1 MAKGKP
7 PQHSFQSP
15 MEDHSSPYFLHNGDH
30 PSLSLVSL
38 SLVGSGSNYHSWRRS
53 MVTALNAKNKLGF
66 VDGTISRPAATD
78 LLAGPWSRCNSMVV
92 SWLSN
97 SVCKEIAESI
107 LYHETAIEIWNDL
120 YERFHQGSGPRI
132 FELKQKILA
141 HTQGSADVNT
151 YYTRLKSLW
160 DELREFKAIP
170 VCNCGGMRVY
180 MEDQQRESVMQFLL
194 GLNESFAPIRA
205 QILLME
211 PTPPLNKVFSL
222 VVQEERQRS
231 LTTSNSPA
239 FTAPVSSRFQAASR
253 ASSPTNASRSRND
266 RPLCTHCNI
275 LGHTVD
281 RCYKI
286 HGYPP
291 GFRNRPNFRPN
302 GSRPNQMLPNSLH
315 TNQLTLTDGSTAS
328 ASPPPLT
335 HDQHNQLLALLS
347 LHNSSG
353 SSASFDDSNPLQQ
366 SISNFTGILSL
377 SPSSSTL
384 NPSIWI
390 LHSGA
395 THHVCTNSS
404 MFHSI
409 HSFSSNTVTLPTGT
423 KIPITGIGT
432 IHLSPHLVLEHDHS
446 QGKLIGMGRRQGNL
460 YLLDSSAFRS
470 ISSVFV
476 VDNNTSA
483 HVNKLWHFRLGHP
496 SNVKLS
502 VLKPHLQL
510 QSAACCT
517 SFYPFPFFDNL
528 TSHPNSPD
536 SSSNDTS
543 PHTSSHTTTRSS
555 RVSQPPKYLS
565 DYHCYLASST
575 PHFDISNSTPYPLSD
590 VISYNKLSPSF
601 RAFSI
606 SISTITEPTTY
617 AEAVVVPEWQ
627 HAMRAE
633 LQALESNNTWS
644 LCTLPPG
651 KTAIGCKWLYRVK
664 YHADGSIERY
674 KARLVLLSLASIYNW
689 HLTHLDVNN
698 AFLHGDLSEEVF
710 MHLPPGY
717 HREGEPLL
725 PSNTVCKLHK
735 SIYGLRQASRQWFAK
750 FSGVLISEGFQQS
763 HSDYSLFIK
772 TAGNDFIALLVYV
785 DDIIVASNNK
795 IAADNLKNS
804 LNKSFKLKDL
814 GNLKYFLGL
823 EVARSAKGILINQ
836 RKYALEL
843 LSETGYLGCKP
854 AKTPMQPNMQLSQ
867 DDGELLTDP
876 SMYRRLIGKL
886 IYLTITRP
894 DLTYSVNKLSQFLSQ
909 PRRPHLQAVYR
920 ILQYIKGSPGKVSRS
935 SAEAEYRAMAHV
947 TCELT
952 WLIALL
958 KDLGVPHTQP
968 ALLYCDNQAALHI
981 AANPVFHE
989 RTKHIE
995 IDCHIVREKIQ
1006 TGMLKTLHVASQ
1018 HQLADILTKPLFPDQ
1033 FNSLI
1038 DKMGMYNIYIPS

>member
-1 MAKGKP
+1 
-7 PQHSFQSP
+7 
-15 MEDHSSPYFLHNGDH
+15 
-30 PSLSLVSL
+30 
-38 SLVGSGSNYHSWRRS
+38 
-53 MVTALNAKNKLGF
+53 
-66 VDGTISRPAATD
+66 
-78 LLAGPWSRCNSMVV
+78 
-92 SWLSN
+92 
-97 SVCKEIAESI
+97 
-107 LYHETAIEIWNDL
+107 
-120 YERFHQGSGPRI
+120 
-132 FELKQKILA
+132 
-141 HTQGSADVNT
+141 
-151 YYTRLKSLW
+151 
-160 DELREFKAIP
+160 
-170 VCNCGGMRVY
+170 
-180 MEDQQRESVMQFLL
+180 
-194 GLNESFAPIRA
+194 
-205 QILLME
+205 ME

-253 ASSPTNASRSRND
+253 ASSPTNASRSRKD

-353 SSASFDDSNPLQQ
+353 SSASFGDSNPLQQ

-390 LHSGA
+390 LDSGA

-409 HSFSSNTVTLPTGT
+409 HSFSSNTVTLPTGPFT
-423 KIPITGIGT
+423 GEADWDGSTIPSTRHKFSPRALPCVFLGYPFGYKGYKI
-432 IHLSPHLVLEHDHS
+432 LDLETN
-446 QGKLIGMGRRQGNL
+446 R
-460 YLLDSSAFRS
+460 
-470 ISSVFV
+470 ISVSRNVIFQEFVFP
-476 VDNNTSA
+476 
-483 HVNKLWHFRLGHP
+483 F
-496 SNVKLS
+496 KLS
-502 VLKPHLQL
+502 HNNNSVASDFFFEKVLPVVPV
-510 QSAACCT
+510 ST
-517 SFYPFPFFDNL
+517 PSPSFDNS
-528 TSHPNSPD
+528 TSRPNSPD

-543 PHTSSHTTTRSS
+543 PHTTSHTTTRSS

-565 DYHCYLASST
+565 DYHCCLASST
-575 PHFDISNSTPYPLSD
+575 PHFDISNSTPYPLFD
-590 VISYNKLSPSF
+590 VISYNKLSSSF

-627 HAMRAE
+627 HVMRAE

-651 KTAIGCKWLYRVK
+651 KTAVGCKWLYRVK

-674 KARLVLLSLASIYNW
+674 KARLVAKGFTQQEGVDFFYTFSPVAKMV
-689 HLTHLDVNN
+689 TVK
-698 AFLHGDLSEEVF
+698 
-710 MHLPPGY
+710 
-717 HREGEPLL
+717 GEPLL

-763 HSDYSLFIK
+763 HSNYSLFIK

-854 AKTPMQPNMQLSQ
+854 AKTPMQPNIQLSQ

-920 ILQYIKGSPGKVSRS
+920 ILQYIKGSPGKGIFFSTSSSLQLKAFSDSDWAACPDSRKSVTGFCIFLGDSFISWKSKKQRTVSRS

-981 AANPVFHE
+981 AANSVFHE

>member
-7 PQHSFQSP
+7 PQHPFQFP

-30 PSLSLVSL
+30 TSLSLVSF
-38 SLVGSGSNYHSWRRS
+38 SLVGSGSNYHSWCRS
-53 MVTALNAKNKLGF
+53 MVTTLNAKNKLRF
-66 VDGTISRPAATD
+66 IDGTISRPVATD
-78 LLAGPWSRCNSMVV
+78 LLAGPWSRCNSMVI

-97 SVCKEIAESI
+97 SVCKEISESI
-107 LYHETAIEIWNDL
+107 LYHETTIEIWNDL

-141 HTQGSADVNT
+141 HTQGSAD
-151 YYTRLKSLW
+151 LQ
-160 DELREFKAIP
+160 EFKAIP

-194 GLNESFAPIRA
+194 GLNESFIPIRA

-211 PTPPLNKVFSL
+211 PTPLLNKVFSL

-253 ASSPTNASRSRND
+253 ASSPTNSSRSRKD

-281 RCYKI
+281 QCYKI

-302 GSRPNQMLPNSLH
+302 GSHPNQMLPNSLH

-328 ASPPPLT
+328 ASPLPLT

-347 LHNSSG
+347 LHSSSG
-353 SSASFDDSNPLQQ
+353 SSTSFGDSNPLQQ

-390 LHSGA
+390 LDSGA

-432 IHLSPHLVLEHDHS
+432 IHLSPHLVLEHVLYIPTFQFNLISISALTQTNCFSFDFTAHFCFIQDHS

-460 YLLDSSAFRS
+460 YLLDSSVFHS

-476 VDNNTSA
+476 VDNNTST

-502 VLKPHLQL
+502 VLKPYLQL
-510 QSAACCT
+510 Q
-517 SFYPFPFFDNL
+517 
-528 TSHPNSPD
+528 
-536 SSSNDTS
+536 
-543 PHTSSHTTTRSS
+543 
-555 RVSQPPKYLS
+555 K
-565 DYHCYLASST
+565 
-575 PHFDISNSTPYPLSD
+575 
-590 VISYNKLSPSF
+590 
-601 RAFSI
+601 
-606 SISTITEPTTY
+606 PTTY

-651 KTAIGCKWLYRVK
+651 KTTVGYKWLYRVK
-664 YHADGSIERY
+664 YHADGFIERY
-674 KARLVLLSLASIYNW
+674 KARLVAKGFTQQEGVDFFYTFSPVAKMVTVKVLLSLASIYNW

-698 AFLHGDLSEEVF
+698 AFLHGNLSEEVF

-725 PSNTVCKLHK
+725 PSNTV
-735 SIYGLRQASRQWFAK
+735 Y
-750 FSGVLISEGFQQS
+750 
-763 HSDYSLFIK
+763 YSLFIK

-854 AKTPMQPNMQLSQ
+854 AKTPMQLNMQLSQ

-876 SMYRRLIGKL
+876 NMYRRLIGKL

-894 DLTYSVNKLSQFLSQ
+894 NLTYSMNKLIQFLSQ

-920 ILQYIKGSPGKVSRS
+920 ILQYIKGSPGKGIFFSASSSLQLKAFSDSDWAACPDSRKSVTGFCIFLGDSLISWKSKKQRTVSRS

-952 WLIALL
+952 WFISLL
-958 KDLGVPHTQP
+958 KDLGVPHTQL

-1006 TGMLKTLHVASQ
+1006 TGPSLTAQNLDQTCDDVATIQEAIVEYETVAAATAAISIGGDETVVDETDVVDEAQTLAVVV
-1018 HQLADILTKPLFPDQ
+1018 T
-1033 FNSLI
+1033 
-1038 DKMGMYNIYIPS
+1038 

>member
-366 SISNFTGILSL
+366 SISNFTDFFSEKVLHVVPVSTP
-377 SPSSSTL
+377 SPS
-384 NPSIWI
+384 
-390 LHSGA
+390 
-395 THHVCTNSS
+395 
-404 MFHSI
+404 
-409 HSFSSNTVTLPTGT
+409 
-423 KIPITGIGT
+423 
-432 IHLSPHLVLEHDHS
+432 
-446 QGKLIGMGRRQGNL
+446 
-460 YLLDSSAFRS
+460 
-470 ISSVFV
+470 
-476 VDNNTSA
+476 
-483 HVNKLWHFRLGHP
+483 
-496 SNVKLS
+496 
-502 VLKPHLQL
+502 
-510 QSAACCT
+510 
-517 SFYPFPFFDNL
+517 FDNL

-674 KARLVLLSLASIYNW
+674 KARLVAKGFTQQEGVDFFDTFSPVAKMVTVKVLLSLASIYNW

-920 ILQYIKGSPGKVSRS
+920 ILQYIKGSPGKGIFFSASSSLQLKAFSDSDWAACPDSRKS
-935 SAEAEYRAMAHV
+935 V
-947 TCELT
+947 TGFC
-952 WLIALL
+952 IF
-958 KDLGVPHTQP
+958 LG
-968 ALLYCDNQAALHI
+968 D
-981 AANPVFHE
+981 
-989 RTKHIE
+989 
-995 IDCHIVREKIQ
+995 
-1006 TGMLKTLHVASQ
+1006 
-1018 HQLADILTKPLFPDQ
+1018 
-1033 FNSLI
+1033 SLI
-1038 DKMGMYNIYIPS
+1038 SWK

>member
-1 MAKGKP
+1 MAKDKP
-7 PQHSFQSP
+7 PQHPFQSP

-38 SLVGSGSNYHSWRRS
+38 SLAGSGSNYHSWRRS
-53 MVTALNAKNKLGF
+53 MVTTLNAKNKLGF
-66 VDGTISRPAATD
+66 IDGTISHPAATN
-78 LLAGPWSRCNSMVV
+78 LLAGPWSRYNSMVI

-97 SVCKEIAESI
+97 S
-107 LYHETAIEIWNDL
+107 
-120 YERFHQGSGPRI
+120 
-132 FELKQKILA
+132 
-141 HTQGSADVNT
+141 GSADVNT

-160 DELREFKAIP
+160 DEVREFKAIP

-180 MEDQQRESVMQFLL
+180 VEDQQQESVMQFLL

-231 LTTSNSPA
+231 LTTSNSPT
-239 FTAPVSSRFQAASR
+239 FTAPVSSRFQVASR
-253 ASSPTNASRSRND
+253 ASSPTNASRSRKD
-266 RPLCTHCNI
+266 RPLYTHCNI

-286 HGYPP
+286 HG
-291 GFRNRPNFRPN
+291 
-302 GSRPNQMLPNSLH
+302 GSF
-315 TNQLTLTDGSTAS
+315 
-328 ASPPPLT
+328 
-335 HDQHNQLLALLS
+335 
-347 LHNSSG
+347 
-353 SSASFDDSNPLQQ
+353 ASFGDSNPLQQ
-366 SISNFTGILSL
+366 SISNFTG
-377 SPSSSTL
+377 PFTGEADWDGSTL
-384 NPSIWI
+384 PSTR
-390 LHSGA
+390 HK
-395 THHVCTNSS
+395 
-404 MFHSI
+404 
-409 HSFSSNTVTLPTGT
+409 FSPRALPC
-423 KIPITGIGT
+423 
-432 IHLSPHLVLEHDHS
+432 
-446 QGKLIGMGRRQGNL
+446 
-460 YLLDSSAFRS
+460 
-470 ISSVFV
+470 VF
-476 VDNNTSA
+476 
-483 HVNKLWHFRLGHP
+483 LGYP
-496 SNVKLS
+496 FGYKG
-502 VLKPHLQL
+502 
-510 QSAACCT
+510 AACCT
-517 SFYPFPFFDNL
+517 SSTLSPSFDNS

-543 PHTSSHTTTRSS
+543 PHTTSHTTTRSS

-617 AEAVVVPEWQ
+617 VEAVVVPEWQ

-633 LQALESNNTWS
+633 LQALE
-644 LCTLPPG
+644 
-651 KTAIGCKWLYRVK
+651 
-664 YHADGSIERY
+664 Y
-674 KARLVLLSLASIYNW
+674 KARLVAKGFTQQEGVDFFDTFSPVAKMVTVKVLLSLASIYNW

-735 SIYGLRQASRQWFAK
+735 SIYGLRQAFRQWFAK
-750 FSGVLISEGFQQS
+750 FSGVLISEDFQQS

-795 IAADNLKNS
+795 IAVDNLKNS

-843 LSETGYLGCKP
+843 LTETGYLGCKP
-854 AKTPMQPNMQLSQ
+854 AKTPMQLNMQLSQ
-867 DDGELLTDP
+867 DDGELLTNP

-909 PRRPHLQAVYR
+909 LRRPHLQAVYR
-920 ILQYIKGSPGKVSRS
+920 ILQYIKGSPGK
-935 SAEAEYRAMAHV
+935 EYRAMAHV

-958 KDLGVPHTQP
+958 KDLGVPNTQP
-968 ALLYCDNQAALHI
+968 ALFYCDNQAALHI

-1006 TGMLKTLHVASQ
+1006 TDCSAIRNLGEVALSMLWDFRNFSFTISSSSDLTCRELQTVKLVCLFYLLKMML
-1018 HQLADILTKPLFPDQ
+1018 QLPCDKGTDGFDPHIPPDDKESLDQ
-1033 FNSLI
+1033 F
-1038 DKMGMYNIYIPS
+1038 MQW

>member
-7 PQHSFQSP
+7 PQHPFQSP

-38 SLVGSGSNYHSWRRS
+38 SLAGSGSNYHSWRRS
-53 MVTALNAKNKLGF
+53 MVTTLNAKNKLGF
-66 VDGTISRPAATD
+66 IDGTISRPA
-78 LLAGPWSRCNSMVV
+78 C
-92 SWLSN
+92 
-97 SVCKEIAESI
+97 
-107 LYHETAIEIWNDL
+107 NDL
-120 YERFHQGSGPRI
+120 HRSLVSLQQRWSYLGSLTRFAKKLQR
-132 FELKQKILA
+132 ILA
-141 HTQGSADVNT
+141 HTRGSADVNT

-253 ASSPTNASRSRND
+253 ASSPTNASRSRKD

-315 TNQLTLTDGSTAS
+315 TNQLTLTDGSTTS

-347 LHNSSG
+347 LHSSSG
-353 SSASFDDSNPLQQ
+353 SSASFGDNPLQQ
-366 SISNFTGILSL
+366 SISNFI
-377 SPSSSTL
+377 
-384 NPSIWI
+384 
-390 LHSGA
+390 
-395 THHVCTNSS
+395 
-404 MFHSI
+404 
-409 HSFSSNTVTLPTGT
+409 
-423 KIPITGIGT
+423 
-432 IHLSPHLVLEHDHS
+432 
-446 QGKLIGMGRRQGNL
+446 
-460 YLLDSSAFRS
+460 
-470 ISSVFV
+470 
-476 VDNNTSA
+476 
-483 HVNKLWHFRLGHP
+483 
-496 SNVKLS
+496 
-502 VLKPHLQL
+502 
-510 QSAACCT
+510 
-517 SFYPFPFFDNL
+517 
-528 TSHPNSPD
+528 
-536 SSSNDTS
+536 
-543 PHTSSHTTTRSS
+543 
-555 RVSQPPKYLS
+555 VSQPPKYLS

-651 KTAIGCKWLYRVK
+651 KTAVGCKWLYRVK

-674 KARLVLLSLASIYNW
+674 KARLVAKGFTQQEGVDFFDTFSPIAKMVTVKVLLSLASIYNW

-698 AFLHGDLSEEVF
+698 AFCT
-710 MHLPPGY
+710 
-717 HREGEPLL
+717 PLL

-735 SIYGLRQASRQWFAK
+735 SIYGLRQASRPISFK
-750 FSGVLISEGFQQS
+750 LFSIYQ
-763 HSDYSLFIK
+763 DNR
-772 TAGNDFIALLVYV
+772 NDFIALLVYV

-795 IAADNLKNS
+795 ISAIIKNS

-823 EVARSAKGILINQ
+823 E
-836 RKYALEL
+836 RKYARTPIQ
-843 LSETGYLGCKP
+843 TGYLGCKP
-854 AKTPMQPNMQLSQ
+854 PKLQCNRICNFLKMMESANRSQ
-867 DDGELLTDP
+867 DVKAHKEACIP
-876 SMYRRLIGKL
+876 YYHRA
-886 IYLTITRP
+886 

-920 ILQYIKGSPGKVSRS
+920 ILQYIKGSPGKGIFFSASSSLQLKAFSDSDWAACPDSRKS
-935 SAEAEYRAMAHV
+935 V
-947 TCELT
+947 TGFC
-952 WLIALL
+952 IF
-958 KDLGVPHTQP
+958 LG
-968 ALLYCDNQAALHI
+968 D
-981 AANPVFHE
+981 
-989 RTKHIE
+989 
-995 IDCHIVREKIQ
+995 
-1006 TGMLKTLHVASQ
+1006 
-1018 HQLADILTKPLFPDQ
+1018 
-1033 FNSLI
+1033 SLI
-1038 DKMGMYNIYIPS
+1038 SWK

>member
-1 MAKGKP
+1 M
-7 PQHSFQSP
+7 SFENS
-15 MEDHSSPYFLHNGDH
+15 
-30 PSLSLVSL
+30 
-38 SLVGSGSNYHSWRRS
+38 RRYRF
-53 MVTALNAKNKLGF
+53 A
-66 VDGTISRPAATD
+66 
-78 LLAGPWSRCNSMVV
+78 
-92 SWLSN
+92 
-97 SVCKEIAESI
+97 IA
-107 LYHETAIEIWNDL
+107 
-120 YERFHQGSGPRI
+120 
-132 FELKQKILA
+132 
-141 HTQGSADVNT
+141 
-151 YYTRLKSLW
+151 
-160 DELREFKAIP
+160 
-170 VCNCGGMRVY
+170 GGMRVY

-253 ASSPTNASRSRND
+253 ASSPTNASRSRKD

-302 GSRPNQMLPNSLH
+302 GSRPNQMLPNHLH
-315 TNQLTLTDGSTAS
+315 TNQLTLTDGSIAS

-347 LHNSSG
+347 LHSSSG
-353 SSASFDDSNPLQQ
+353 SSASFGDSNPLQQ

-390 LHSGA
+390 LDSGA

-496 SNVKLS
+496 SNV
-502 VLKPHLQL
+502 QT
-510 QSAACCT
+510 QCIET
-517 SFYPFPFFDNL
+517 SFTVANSTLPSTRHKFSPRALPCVFLGYPFGY
-528 TSHPNSPD
+528 
-536 SSSNDTS
+536 
-543 PHTSSHTTTRSS
+543 
-555 RVSQPPKYLS
+555 K
-565 DYHCYLASST
+565 ASST

-651 KTAIGCKWLYRVK
+651 KTAVGCKWLYRVK

-725 PSNTVCKLHK
+725 PSNTVC
-735 SIYGLRQASRQWFAK
+735 
-750 FSGVLISEGFQQS
+750 
-763 HSDYSLFIK
+763 
-772 TAGNDFIALLVYV
+772 
-785 DDIIVASNNK
+785 
-795 IAADNLKNS
+795 
-804 LNKSFKLKDL
+804 
-814 GNLKYFLGL
+814 
-823 EVARSAKGILINQ
+823 
-836 RKYALEL
+836 
-843 LSETGYLGCKP
+843 YLGCKP

-920 ILQYIKGSPGKVSRS
+920 ILQYIKGSLGKVSRS

-981 AANPVFHE
+981 AANSVF
-989 RTKHIE
+989 
-995 IDCHIVREKIQ
+995 
-1006 TGMLKTLHVASQ
+1006 
-1018 HQLADILTKPLFPDQ
+1018 P
-1033 FNSLI
+1033 
-1038 DKMGMYNIYIPS
+1038 

>member
-7 PQHSFQSP
+7 PQHPFQSP

-30 PSLSLVSL
+30 LSLSLVSL
-38 SLVGSGSNYHSWRRS
+38 SLAGSGSNYHSWRRS

-66 VDGTISRPAATD
+66 IDGTISRPAATD
-78 LLAGPWSRCNSMVV
+78 SLLVLGLAATAWSY
-92 SWLSN
+92 L
-97 SVCKEIAESI
+97 
-107 LYHETAIEIWNDL
+107 
-120 YERFHQGSGPRI
+120 GSLTRGPRI

-222 VVQEERQRS
+222 VVQEEQQRS

-253 ASSPTNASRSRND
+253 ASSPTNASRSRKD

-347 LHNSSG
+347 LHSSSG
-353 SSASFDDSNPLQQ
+353 SSASFGDSNPLQQ

-390 LHSGA
+390 LDSGA
-395 THHVCTNSS
+395 TH
-404 MFHSI
+404 
-409 HSFSSNTVTLPTGT
+409 
-423 KIPITGIGT
+423 
-432 IHLSPHLVLEHDHS
+432 HDHS

-460 YLLDSSAFRS
+460 YLLDSSVFRS

-510 QSAACCT
+510 QSNGNTNLSCSICPLAKQKRLPFDCHNNLSPSPFDLIHCDIWGPFHIPTHDGFRYFLTIVDDCT
-517 SFYPFPFFDNL
+517 RNTWVHLLRAKSDVKTIFPQFFSMVKTQFGLTIKAVRSDNAPELNLSNLYPTCSTLPSTRHKFSPRALPCVFLGYPFGYKDFFSEKVLPVVPVSTPSPSFDNS

-543 PHTSSHTTTRSS
+543 PHTTSHTTTRSS

-565 DYHCYLASST
+565 DYHCHLASST

-651 KTAIGCKWLYRVK
+651 KTAVGCKWLYRVK

-674 KARLVLLSLASIYNW
+674 KARLVAKGFTQQEGVDFFDTFSPVAKMVTVKVLLSLASIYNW

-717 HREGEPLL
+717 HREGSLYYL
-725 PSNTVCKLHK
+725 PT
-735 SIYGLRQASRQWFAK
+735 QF
-750 FSGVLISEGFQQS
+750 QS

-823 EVARSAKGILINQ
+823 EVARSAKG
-836 RKYALEL
+836 
-843 LSETGYLGCKP
+843 S
-854 AKTPMQPNMQLSQ
+854 
-867 DDGELLTDP
+867 
-876 SMYRRLIGKL
+876 
-886 IYLTITRP
+886 
-894 DLTYSVNKLSQFLSQ
+894 
-909 PRRPHLQAVYR
+909 
-920 ILQYIKGSPGKVSRS
+920 
-935 SAEAEYRAMAHV
+935 
-947 TCELT
+947 
-952 WLIALL
+952 
-958 KDLGVPHTQP
+958 
-968 ALLYCDNQAALHI
+968 
-981 AANPVFHE
+981 
-989 RTKHIE
+989 
-995 IDCHIVREKIQ
+995 
-1006 TGMLKTLHVASQ
+1006 
-1018 HQLADILTKPLFPDQ
+1018 
-1033 FNSLI
+1033 
-1038 DKMGMYNIYIPS
+1038 

>member
-1 MAKGKP
+1 
-7 PQHSFQSP
+7 
-15 MEDHSSPYFLHNGDH
+15 
-30 PSLSLVSL
+30 
-38 SLVGSGSNYHSWRRS
+38 
-53 MVTALNAKNKLGF
+53 
-66 VDGTISRPAATD
+66 
-78 LLAGPWSRCNSMVV
+78 
-92 SWLSN
+92 
-97 SVCKEIAESI
+97 
-107 LYHETAIEIWNDL
+107 
-120 YERFHQGSGPRI
+120 
-132 FELKQKILA
+132 
-141 HTQGSADVNT
+141 
-151 YYTRLKSLW
+151 
-160 DELREFKAIP
+160 
-170 VCNCGGMRVY
+170 MRVY
-180 MEDQQRESVMQFLL
+180 MEDQQQESVMQFML

-211 PTPPLNKVFSL
+211 PTPPLNKVFFL
-222 VVQEERQRS
+222 VVQEKRQQS

-239 FTAPVSSRFQAASR
+239 FTSPVSSRFQAASR
-253 ASSPTNASRSRND
+253 ASSPTNSSRSRKD

-347 LHNSSG
+347 LHSSSG
-353 SSASFDDSNPLQQ
+353 SSASFGDSNPLQQ
-366 SISNFTGILSL
+366 SISNFTGYKILDLETNRISVSRNVIFQESVFPFKL
-377 SPSSSTL
+377 SQNNNSVASDFFYEKVLPVVPVSTPSPS
-384 NPSIWI
+384 
-390 LHSGA
+390 
-395 THHVCTNSS
+395 
-404 MFHSI
+404 
-409 HSFSSNTVTLPTGT
+409 
-423 KIPITGIGT
+423 
-432 IHLSPHLVLEHDHS
+432 
-446 QGKLIGMGRRQGNL
+446 
-460 YLLDSSAFRS
+460 
-470 ISSVFV
+470 
-476 VDNNTSA
+476 
-483 HVNKLWHFRLGHP
+483 
-496 SNVKLS
+496 
-502 VLKPHLQL
+502 
-510 QSAACCT
+510 
-517 SFYPFPFFDNL
+517 FDNL

-536 SSSNDTS
+536 SSSNDIS
-543 PHTSSHTTTRSS
+543 PHTTSHTTTRSS

-565 DYHCYLASST
+565 DYHCHLASST

-606 SISTITEPTTY
+606 FISTITEPTAY
-617 AEAVVVPEWQ
+617 AEALVVPEWQ

-651 KTAIGCKWLYRVK
+651 KTAVGCKWIYPVK
-664 YHADGSIERY
+664 YHDDGSIERY
-674 KARLVLLSLASIYNW
+674 KARLVAKGFTQQEGVDFFDTFSPVAKMVTIKVLLSLASIYNW

-772 TAGNDFIALLVYV
+772 TTGNDFIALLVYV

-795 IAADNLKNS
+795 IAANNLKNS

-814 GNLKYFLGL
+814 GNLKYFLRL

-854 AKTPMQPNMQLSQ
+854 AQTPMQPNMQLSQ

-876 SMYRRLIGKL
+876 NMYRRLIGKL
-886 IYLTITRP
+886 IYLTITRL

-909 PRRPHLQAVYR
+909 SRRPHLQAVYR
-920 ILQYIKGSPGKVSRS
+920 ILQYIKGSPGKGIFFSASSSLQLKAFSDSDWAACPDSRKS
-935 SAEAEYRAMAHV
+935 V
-947 TCELT
+947 TGFC
-952 WLIALL
+952 IF
-958 KDLGVPHTQP
+958 LG
-968 ALLYCDNQAALHI
+968 D
-981 AANPVFHE
+981 
-989 RTKHIE
+989 
-995 IDCHIVREKIQ
+995 
-1006 TGMLKTLHVASQ
+1006 
-1018 HQLADILTKPLFPDQ
+1018 
-1033 FNSLI
+1033 SLI
-1038 DKMGMYNIYIPS
+1038 SWK